1 MEKFPPS
8 LIQEVWNA
16 NALAKSRESLSGF
29 LAHYVIDSRP
39 EPRAWGLI
47 IEPWQRDILAPLVP
61 AIEQMAGIR
70 KDYTGPKCFFYV
82 MPKGHDKTGLI
93 GRIATWAVG
102 FGRHSISSVACAA
115 DEGQANLLLQSCK
128 SEIRLNSWIQDFV
141 GPYRKDLVGK
151 ETGGRLEIIA
161 SDAAS
166 ASGVKCDLYI
176 CDEITFWKKREMY
189 DMLIGGI
196 EKRPDAVF
204 LIISNAGI
212 RDSWQWEL
220 LMQARSSPMW
230 HVHETPERVQPAKW
244 MNAERIAE
252 VRKSIS
258 PGHAKR
264 VFDNIWITGTECPLI
279 PVDLYATCEAK
290 CLWANGVQPINVPR
304 RPEIYIGV
312 DVGRTKDLT
321 CIWEWELDK
330 HGIAWTRR
338 VTVLDKTPFKE
349 QKRIIR
355 EKLRKDV
362 VKAGIDQGGIG
373 MMLAEELLEEF
384 PNQVEPI
391 SFSSAR
397 RAQIALN
404 MQRRF
409 KEQSCR
415 VPDDSTIRSD
425 FGQVEEVDIG
435 GAIPQ
440 LHVDKT
446 GIGHADRFWAAAL
459 GLYVM
464 PETAASTGLVKV
476 AKSRAA

>member
-29 LAHYVIDSRP
+29 LGNYIIDCRP
-39 EPRAWGLI
+39 EPRAFGLI
-47 IEPWQRDILAPLVP
+47 AEPWQHDTLRPLVP

-82 MPKGHDKTGLI
+82 LPRGHDKTGAI

-102 FGRHSISSVACAA
+102 FAKHRISGVACAA
-115 DEGQANLLLQSCK
+115 DMEQADLLLESCK
-128 SEIRLNSWIQDFV
+128 AEIALNSWVQDHV
-141 GPYRKDLVGK
+141 RPYRKSLLGTSGSSLK
-151 ETGGRLEIIA
+151 IIT
-161 SDAAS
+161 SDADS
-166 ASGVKCDLYI
+166 SSGMKHDLYI
-176 CDEITFWKKREMY
+176 CDEITFWKSRALF
-189 DMLIGGI
+189 DVLFSGRH
-196 EKRPDAVF
+196 KRPDAVF
-204 LIISNAGI
+204 LVITNAGI
-212 RDSWQWEL
+212 KDSWQWEL
-220 LMQARSSPMW
+220 LQTAKGQEEFW
-230 HVHETPERVQPAKW
+230 HVYETPEFTHLASW
-244 MNAERIAE
+244 MSKKDVDALRSMLP
-252 VRKSIS
+252 R
-258 PGHAKR
+258 GHGKR
-264 VFDNIWITGTECPLI
+264 VLDNVWVQGTEKPLI
-279 PVDLYATCEAK
+279 TPELYAKCEAK
-290 CLWANGVQPINVPR
+290 CLWANGVQPAIAS

-330 HGIAWTRR
+330 HNMAWTRR
-338 VTVLDKTPFKE
+338 ITVLDKTPFKE

-404 MQRRF
+404 IQNRF

-435 GAIPQ
+435 GAVPQ

-459 GLYVM
+459 GLYAM